1 MLTWMSFKIDQPLP
15 VLIII
20 IIIIIIIFLYSAVS
34 LLNQQ
39 RFTTM
44 NDKGKTK

>member
-15 VLIII
+15 VL